1 MAIVQKEDI
10 YRIWIQKNE
19 HLLPKNVSDA
29 IKELIELEDVMNKRA
44 MLPHET
50 ALLDELLGII
60 IEENV
65 RNAFIQGLETGL
77 NLKK

>member
-19 HLLPKNVSDA
+19 YLLTKNVSDS
-29 IKELIELEDVMNKRA
+29 IKELIELEDAMSKRA
-44 MLPHET
+44 LLPYET

>member
-44 MLPHET
+44 LLPYET

>member
-10 YRIWIQKNE
+10 YKMWIQKNE
-19 HLLPKNVSDA
+19 RLLPKNVSDA
-29 IKELIELEDVMNKRA
+29 TKELIELEDVMSKRA
-44 MLPHET
+44 LLPHET